1 MEGNADLMGT
11 NASLTST
18 LYLGVWMITLPDTL
32 EVAIAQSVEAARLA
46 IANGLHRLQIE
57 YLFPELK
64 PMPVAKQFL
73 DLFPDLGAQ
82 DSDPKVKV
90 FFADAGAAALAR
102 RDWGETPY
110 AIYGLDELLEPVQPS
125 DDAFVIVAPT
135 PVEIAIVEKI
145 AEQAA
150 GRPCIF
156 LNPKFQDVA
165 IVGIGYAGRQLRE
178 RFLNT
183 LEPCYCLRP
192 IDQGAVFRAY
202 PQLWQVWWQIE
213 ENYRLIAEEPERPS
227 GEQLDQIVAKAF
239 PAQAKKGGL
248 WQELQQFLKALS
260 Q

>member
-1 MEGNADLMGT
+1 
-11 NASLTST
+11 
-18 LYLGVWMITLPDTL
+18 MITLPDTL
-32 EVAIAQSVEAARLA
+32 EVAIAQSVEAARMA

-73 DLFPDLGAQ
+73 DLFPDLGKQ
-82 DSDPKVKV
+82 ESGRQVKV

-125 DDAFVIVAPT
+125 DDAFVMVAPT

-145 AEQAA
+145 TEQAA

-178 RFLNT
+178 RFLST
-183 LEPCYCLRP
+183 LESCYCLRP
-192 IDQGAVFRAY
+192 LDQGAVFRAY

-213 ENYRLIAEEPERPS
+213 EDYQLIAEEPERPS
-227 GEQLDQIVAKAF
+227 SEQLDRIVTKAF

>member
-1 MEGNADLMGT
+1 M
-11 NASLTST
+11 
-18 LYLGVWMITLPDTL
+18 VTLPDTL
-32 EVAIAQSVEAARLA
+32 EAAIAQSVEATRRA
-46 IANGLHRLQIE
+46 IANDCNRLQIE

-64 PMPVAKQFL
+64 PMPVAKQYL
-73 DLFPDLGAQ
+73 DLFPDLGTQ
-82 DSDPKVKV
+82 IKV

-145 AEQAA
+145 AAQTEA
-150 GRPCIF
+150 RPCIF

-183 LEPCYCLRP
+183 LESCYCLRP
-192 IDQGAVFRAY
+192 LDQGAVLRAY
-202 PQLWQVWWQIE
+202 PQLWQVWWQIADE
-213 ENYRLIAEEPERPS
+213 YQLIAEEPERPS
-227 GEQLDQIVAKAF
+227 GEQLDQIIAKAF
-239 PAQAKKGGL
+239 PAQTKKGGL

>member
-1 MEGNADLMGT
+1 M
-11 NASLTST
+11 
-18 LYLGVWMITLPDTL
+18 VTLPDTL
-32 EVAIAQSVEAARLA
+32 EVAIAQSVEAAKMA
-46 IANGLHRLQIE
+46 IANGVHRLQIE

-73 DLFPDLGAQ
+73 DLFPDLGQ
-82 DSDPKVKV
+82 QVKV

-125 DDAFVIVAPT
+125 DDAFVIIAPT

-145 AEQAA
+145 TQQAE

-165 IVGIGYAGRQLRE
+165 IIGIGYAGRQLRE

-183 LEPCYCLRP
+183 LESCYCLRP
-192 IDQGAVFRAY
+192 LDQGAVFRAY
-202 PQLWQVWWQIE
+202 PQPWQVWWQIE
-213 ENYRLIAEEPERPS
+213 QEYQLIAEEPERPS
-227 GEQLDQIVAKAF
+227 GEQLDQIIAKAF

>member
-1 MEGNADLMGT
+1 
-11 NASLTST
+11 
-18 LYLGVWMITLPDTL
+18 MITLPDTL
-32 EVAIAQSVEAARLA
+32 EVAIAQSVESARLA

-73 DLFPDLGAQ
+73 DLFPELGQPDLDQQ
-82 DSDPKVKV
+82 DSDQHQQVKV

-125 DDAFVIVAPT
+125 DVAFVMVATT

-145 AEQAA
+145 VEQAA

-183 LEPCYCLRP
+183 LESCYCLRP
-192 IDQGAVFRAY
+192 LDQGAVFRAY
-202 PQLWQVWWQIE
+202 PQLWQVWWQVE
-213 ENYRLIAEEPERPS
+213 EEYRLIAEEPERPS
-227 GEQLDQIVAKAF
+227 GERLDQIVAKAF

>member
-32 EVAIAQSVEAARLA
+32 EVAIAQSVEAARSA

-192 IDQGAVFRAY
+192 LDQGAVFRAY

-213 ENYRLIAEEPERPS
+213 EDYRLIAEEPERPS

-239 PAQAKKGGL
+239 PAQAKKSGL

>member
-1 MEGNADLMGT
+1 
-11 NASLTST
+11 
-18 LYLGVWMITLPDTL
+18 MITLPDTL
-32 EVAIAQSVEAARLA
+32 EVAIAQSVEAARIA
-46 IANGLHRLQIE
+46 IADGRRRLQIE

-73 DLFPDLGAQ
+73 DLFPDLGKQ
-82 DSDPKVKV
+82 DLGKQDLAKKVKV

-102 RDWGETPY
+102 RDWGETAY

-145 AEQAA
+145 VEQAA

-165 IVGIGYAGRQLRE
+165 IIGIGYAGRQLRE
-178 RFLNT
+178 RFLST

-192 IDQGAVFRAY
+192 LDQGAVFRTY

-213 ENYRLIAEEPERPS
+213 EEYQLIAEEPERPS

>member
-1 MEGNADLMGT
+1 
-11 NASLTST
+11 
-18 LYLGVWMITLPDTL
+18 MITLPDTL
-32 EVAIAQSVEAARLA
+32 EVAIAQSVESARLA
-46 IANGLHRLQIE
+46 ITNGLHRLQIE

-73 DLFPDLGAQ
+73 DLFPDLGQQ
-82 DSDPKVKV
+82 DSDQHQQVKV

-125 DDAFVIVAPT
+125 DDAFVIVSPT

-183 LEPCYCLRP
+183 LEPCYYLRP
-192 IDQGAVFRAY
+192 LDQGAVFRAY
-202 PQLWQVWWQIE
+202 PQLWQVWWQVE
-213 ENYRLIAEEPERPS
+213 EEYRLIAEEAERPS
-227 GEQLDQIVAKAF
+227 GERLDQIVTKTF